1 MVSETTPP
9 DPRKEIIEYL
19 HAHPSAADTVD
30 GIIGWWL
37 PVQRYETARE
47 VVEKTFDELVA
58 EGLIDCIQTGN
69 GRKIFLGGVKVTRGG
84 SELLQFTAIDA
95 MLLQEFTQCSAL
107 FTREPSRLADIATGL
122 GHQLA

>member
-47 VVEKTFDELVA
+47 VIEKTLDELVA

-69 GRKIFLGGVKVTRGG
+69 GKKIFLLPQRP
-84 SELLQFTAIDA
+84 
-95 MLLQEFTQCSAL
+95 SAAKI
-107 FTREPSRLADIATGL
+107 EPSPHNDEE
-122 GHQLA
+122 